1 MIGAF
6 PDDQSEILAY
16 INKSTLE
23 LDNVILNINNKTR
36 DIDN

>member
-1 MIGAF
+1 MIGAL

-16 INKSTLE
+16 INKSALE